1 MSEITEVIEKIRA
14 KYFELLDFNSGQE
27 KKIAFLQQQLQ
38 EKEEAEELLQRQKD
52 SLEGQI
58 EVLREDNFKNQEV
71 LKEQIVS
78 LQEQLRTL
86 GSVETTNVEEIV
98 REIDD
103 CINLIKNNL

>member
-1 MSEITEVIEKIRA
+1 MSEITEVIEKVRA
-14 KYFELLDFNSGQE
+14 KYFELLDFKSGLE
-27 KKIAFLQQQLQ
+27 NKNAFLQQQLQ
-38 EKEEAEELLQRQKD
+38 EKEEAIELLRKQKD
-52 SLEGQI
+52 SMEGQI
-58 EVLREDNFKNQEV
+58 EVLREDNLKNQEV

>member
-14 KYFELLDFNSGQE
+14 KYFELLDSNSDQE

-38 EKEEAEELLQRQKD
+38 EREEAKELLLQQKD

-58 EVLREDNFKNQEV
+58 EVLREDNFRNQEV
-71 LKEQIVS
+71 LKEQIAS

-86 GSVETTNVEEIV
+86 DSVGTTNVEEIV